1 MGATDNVKPPG
12 GVGSTGDVNPPGGAG
27 STGDA
32 NPPGGVGSTGDVN
45 PPEKP
50 SLAHRIEQSMEAQ
63 REAFTMTLYMA
74 IVVLSVQIV
83 GEPSESA
90 WEDIRLILG
99 TAVGLLLAHL
109 LAFRLAASLFAAPA
123 MAENTG
129 ERLEELEVSTWAVI
143 RAAFLVVAV
152 AVLPYLILDVE
163 WASLASTIALS
174 LIIGASAYI
183 VGRAY
188 GRSNAQGWM
197 YAGVVTLL
205 ALGIAIIKAI
215 LSH

>member
-1 MGATDNVKPPG
+1 MSPRDNAPPA
-12 GVGSTGDVNPPGGAG
+12 SKK
-27 STGDA
+27 SW
-32 NPPGGVGSTGDVN
+32 
-45 PPEKP
+45 
-50 SLAHRIEQSMEAQ
+50 AHRIEQSLEAQ

-74 IVVLSVQIV
+74 IVVLSVQLV

-90 WEDIRLILG
+90 WEDVRLILG

-109 LAFRLAASLFAAPA
+109 LAFRLAASLFAAP
-123 MAENTG
+123 TLVDDSG

-143 RAAFLVVAV
+143 RAAFLVVAL
-152 AVLPYLILDVE
+152 AVIPYLLLDVE
-163 WASLASTIALS
+163 WAGLASTVVLS

-188 GRSNAQGWM
+188 GRSNGQAWL
-197 YAGVVTLL
+197 YASAVTFL
-205 ALGIAIIKAI
+205 ALGIAVVKAI